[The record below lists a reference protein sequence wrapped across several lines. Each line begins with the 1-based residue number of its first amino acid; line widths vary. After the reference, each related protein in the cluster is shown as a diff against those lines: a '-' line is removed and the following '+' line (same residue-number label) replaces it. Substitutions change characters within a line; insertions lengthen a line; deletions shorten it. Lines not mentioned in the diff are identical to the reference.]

1 MRKCIFLF
9 SCVLAL
15 ASCSPKIYSGVQD
28 VRALDEARRRDSIAF
43 ERRMEARLQ
52 ELVEQRFER
61 IESQQTET
69 VHEVYSAP
77 DTSGHQYV
85 VERST
90 THTVAGS
97 STVASSYAAR
107 EQQLLEKTDSVAVAD
122 SSKVEQLEIHEEE
135 EIAPAPAAKRTFWDH
150 LCTVLVI
157 LCAGGCFWLG
167 YKVGRV
173 MG

>member
-28 VRALDEARRRDSIAF
+28 VRALEEARRRDSIAL

-52 ELVEQRFER
+52 ELVEQRLER

-77 DTSGHQYV
+77 DTSGRQYV

-90 THTVAGS
+90 THTVSGS
-97 STVASSYAAR
+97 STVASSYSAR
-107 EQQLLEKTDSVAVAD
+107 EQQLLEKTDSVSVAD
-122 SSKVEQLEIHEEE
+122 SSKLEQLEIHEEE
-135 EIAPAPAAKRTFWDH
+135 EVAPAPAARKSR
-150 LCTVLVI
+150 LYLYIIGLVAALACGVVLGVR
-157 LCAGGCFWLG
+157 AG
-167 YKVGRV
+167 RASR
-173 MG
+173 

>member
-1 MRKCIFLF
+1 MRKCIFF
-9 SCVLAL
+9 FFCVLAL

-28 VRALDEARRRDSIAF
+28 VRALEEARRRDSIAL

-52 ELVEQRFER
+52 ELVEQRIER

-77 DTSGHQYV
+77 DTAGRQYV

-90 THTVAGS
+90 THTTSGS
-97 STVASSYAAR
+97 STVASSHAVR

-122 SSKVEQLEIHEEE
+122 SSNVEQLEIHEEE
-135 EIAPAPAAKRTFWDH
+135 EVAPAPSARRSRWYIYIIGLVAA
-150 LCTVLVI
+150 LL
-157 LCAGGCFWLG
+157 AGVALG
-167 YKVGRV
+167 IKAGRASK
-173 MG
+173 

>member
-28 VRALDEARRRDSIAF
+28 VRAFDEARRRDIIAF

-77 DTSGHQYV
+77 DTSGRQYV

-97 STVASSYAAR
+97 STVASSHAAR

-122 SSKVEQLEIHEEE
+122 SSNVEQLEIHEEE
-135 EIAPAPAAKRTFWDH
+135 EVAPAPAAKRTFWDN
-150 LCTVLVI
+150 LRAVLVI
-157 LCAGGCFWLG
+157 LCTAGVFCIGYRLG
-167 YKVGRV
+167 RE
-173 MG
+173 MR

>member
-1 MRKCIFLF
+1 MRKCIFF
-9 SCVLAL
+9 FFCVLAL

-28 VRALDEARRRDSIAF
+28 VRAFEEARRRDSIAL

-69 VHEVYSAP
+69 VREVYSAP
-77 DTSGHQYV
+77 DTAGRQYV

-90 THTVAGS
+90 THTASGS
-97 STVASSYAAR
+97 STVASSHASR

-122 SSKVEQLEIHEEE
+122 RSNVEQLEIHEEE
-135 EIAPAPAAKRTFWDH
+135 EVAPAPAARRSR
-150 LCTVLVI
+150 LYLYIIGLVAALVCGVVLGVR
-157 LCAGGCFWLG
+157 AG
-167 YKVGRV
+167 RATR
-173 MG
+173 